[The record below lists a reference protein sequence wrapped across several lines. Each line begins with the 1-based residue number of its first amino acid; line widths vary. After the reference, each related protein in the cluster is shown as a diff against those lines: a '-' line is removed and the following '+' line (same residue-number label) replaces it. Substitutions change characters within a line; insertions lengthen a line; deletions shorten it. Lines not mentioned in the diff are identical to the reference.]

1 MISYKLRSQAM
12 IHHLW
17 HLAIFNNWSMRGS
30 SFKQLALSKSL
41 QGFALLASVKS
52 NSSNC
57 SRAKGQLF
65 WSHCRQLSFS
75 TSQWV
80 KRKICVQKHI
90 SYKEKKPSQ
99 YTKKQKYELK
109 MTWKHSDYYYLSNR
123 EMIEVVFS
131 SRVSLLVLY
140 FWEIFKP
147 ATLFTRIR

>member
-12 IHHLW
+12 IHHLR

-52 NSSNC
+52 SSSNF

-80 KRKICVQKHI
+80 KRKICVQKVI
-90 SYKEKKPSQ
+90 SYKEKKLSQ
-99 YTKKQKYELK
+99 YTKKQRYELK
-109 MTWKHSDYYYLSNR
+109 MTWKHWLLLLEQQRNDRGSLF
-123 EMIEVVFS
+123 FS
-131 SRVSLLVLY
+131 SKLAGL
-140 FWEIFKP
+140 IF
-147 ATLFTRIR
+147 LRNF